1 MSNNDEE
8 PAMTGKSESK
18 PDGTEKQPSDRK
30 FRLKRMATNGK
41 SKLKTEKCDPSLQSN
56 IDTLWEKDLECT
68 NKSHTFKPLVN
79 DDYIL
84 INADGFTV
92 KFDLDGKKIFSTKTG
107 ALNHIR
113 PAIDRNENI
122 YVIAKDELISLYPSG
137 KIKWKTKAGEISHT
151 PFIDDDG
158 MIYLAARDSHAL
170 ALNPEGT
177 IYWRKKINE
186 LESSQPYVDS
196 NGFLHLKLFEGSHII
211 INRKRGFFNPT
222 VVKEIRGKSTKP
234 VTCGPDGRIYHTNS
248 NHNGNEFTCMTV
260 EGKVLWKYKLPVD
273 TKTVLIREITNDRVL
288 VAVRTDTIMNNSGDD
303 DEREDHRHKK
313 TFLLVLDN
321 NGKEIFKFYA
331 DGEEK
336 FDRHISISHQ
346 GNIYLTNNQAPG
358 KLYAISE
365 RGDLLWK
372 RLFEDAISRPRI
384 GPQGKIILTGGK
396 NTSLKAFSHVDGKF
410 LGEKTMQLAHGQS
423 YQLTEN
429 GDIIAVDRNGK
440 MSKLRFSEV
449 CLSTI

>member
-8 PAMTGKSESK
+8 PAITGKSG
-18 PDGTEKQPSDRK
+18 GTSGNMEKRQSDRN
-30 FRLKRMATNGK
+30 FRLKRIATNGK
-41 SKLKTEKCDPSLQSN
+41 SKQKTEKCDPSLESN
-56 IDTLWEKDLECT
+56 IDTLWEENLECT
-68 NKSHTFKPLVN
+68 NKSHTFKPLVS

-84 INADGFTV
+84 INADGYTV
-92 KFDLDGKKIFSTKTG
+92 KFNLDGKKIFSTGTG

-113 PAIDRNENI
+113 PAIDKNENI
-122 YVIAKDELISLYPSG
+122 YVINKEELVSMLPSG
-137 KIKWKTKAGEISHT
+137 EIRWKTKTGEVSHT
-151 PFIDDDG
+151 PFVDDDG
-158 MIYLAARDSHAL
+158 MIYLSARDSHAL

-186 LESSQPYVDS
+186 LESSQPFVDS
-196 NGFLHLKLFEGSHII
+196 KGFLHLKLFEGSHIV

-222 VVKEIRGKSTKP
+222 VIKEIKGKSTRP
-234 VTCGPDGRIYHTNS
+234 VTCGPDGRIYYTNS
-248 NHNGNEFTCMTV
+248 DHNGNDFTCMTV
-260 EGKVLWKYKLPVD
+260 EGKVLWKHKLPVD
-273 TKTVLIREITNDRVL
+273 TKTVLIREITNDRIL
-288 VAVRTDTIMNNSGDD
+288 VAVRTDTIMNGSGDD
-303 DEREDHRHKK
+303 DEREEHRHKK
-313 TFLLVLDN
+313 TFLLVLN
-321 NGKEIFKFYA
+321 NTGEEIFKFYA

-336 FDRHISISHQ
+336 FDRHISISLQ
-346 GNIYLTNNQAPG
+346 GNIYLTNNQTPG

-365 RGDLLWK
+365 KGDLLWK
-372 RLFEDAISRPRI
+372 RLFDDAISRPRI

-423 YQLTEN
+423 YQLAKN

-449 CLSTI
+449 CLSAI